1 MADRLLLIAD
11 DTLDELAALPEELRT
26 RLRDSAYVHVLAPT
40 TGSRLDTLTED
51 ESIYRDAV
59 DRADRVAALVGDEGV
74 DVTAD
79 HSESAPLES
88 ATAALKA
95 GAYDGVV
102 VVTTAEGHWREE
114 GLLQQLRAA
123 SGVPVHPVTLD

>member
-11 DTLDELAALPEELRT
+11 DTLDELAELPQDLCE
-26 RLRDSAYVHVLAPT
+26 RLRDSAHVHVVAPT
-40 TGSRLDTLTED
+40 TGSRLETLTED
-51 ESIYRDAV
+51 DAIYRDAV
-59 DRADRVAALVGDEGV
+59 ERADRIAGLVADEGV

-102 VVTTAEGHWREE
+102 VVTTSEGHWREE
-114 GLLQQLRAA
+114 GLLQELRSA